1 MKALL
6 IAMTLFSL
14 NLAHASLVDES
25 NNVQMNSL
33 VNEVNTL
40 LFSELDSKLNQNIH
54 VLIDALNS
62 EEKSV
67 CDKDFKTA
75 KIIKKNQRYSIK
87 FDERAFSEKAQQC
100 GLTQDDLELE
110 LLKSYAAIVDNE
122 LKISKDLSFQN
133 AAGFFKSGLIFKRNK
148 NLNQKI
154 ESLYADINLKKP
166 KNALGLYLALYL
178 KDESFA
184 CRHPSLNDYFNQK
197 FNRVKKIE
205 CQATNTVVLTSNN
218 PSLSEDLIKEIDF
231 SRVYQIHYLFAG
243 KGRAAMSR
251 WGHAMFRI
259 VMCKPGR
266 EVGPDCLKD
275 ISHHLVFG
283 FRANVDELQ
292 ISYLKGLRGKYESRI
307 FIQPLYEV
315 VEEYTDGEFRD
326 VTSLPLKFSKEQ
338 ITQFLNRSLEY
349 YWTYKGRYYF
359 LTNNCATEAIR
370 LLKSAYLFNSIIQ
383 KESVVTPSGLYDLLI
398 EMGLVNDDVL
408 QDETNAIYKGYLFKG
423 VDKSFAEALSLFT
436 TTTKKLDE
444 DLKRFQ
450 SMGAQKR
457 LASYQAIFAQNK
469 QNQNLK
475 NIVTKALML
484 ESKFEK
490 ALKQQLNNK
499 ILAVASGKIPL
510 EGLTSSQ
517 ELYLQDL
524 VEVFTK
530 FDPLKNA
537 TKESIDGLALNDEID
552 VEVIKENIK
561 RRNDMLENEVG
572 QEVVALMKKTN
583 ASLMNEV
590 ELTNKAKKEL
600 IRILGLVIKGTYNE

>member
-6 IAMTLFSL
+6 MAMTLFSF
-14 NLAHASLVDES
+14 NLAHASLVSES
-25 NNVQMNSL
+25 ANVKMDSL
-33 VNEVNTL
+33 VNEVNVL
-40 LFSELDSKLNQNIH
+40 LFSELEKKLDQQIH
-54 VLIDALNS
+54 VFTDSLNS
-62 EEKSV
+62 KDKSV
-67 CDKDFKTA
+67 CDKNFKIS
-75 KIIKKNQRYSIK
+75 KIIKKNQKYSIK
-87 FDERAFSEKAQQC
+87 FDERVFSNDANECLIK
-100 GLTQDDLELE
+100 DELELE
-110 LLKSYAAIVDNE
+110 LLKSYALIVDKE
-122 LKISKDLSFQN
+122 LKFSNDLSFQN

-148 NLNQKI
+148 NLNQKV
-154 ESLYADINLKKP
+154 ENLYSDINLKKP
-166 KNALGLYLALYL
+166 KNAFGLYLSLYL
-178 KDESFA
+178 KDENFS

-197 FNRVKKIE
+197 FNRMKKRE
-205 CQATNTVVLTSNN
+205 CQATNTVVLTSST

-259 VMCKPGR
+259 VMCRPGR

-283 FRANVDELQ
+283 FRANVDELE

-315 VEEYTDGEFRD
+315 IEEYTDGEFRD

-338 ITQFLNRSLEY
+338 MAQFLNRSLEY
-349 YWTYKGRYYF
+349 YWTYKGKYYF

-370 LLKSAYLFNSIIQ
+370 LLKSAYLFDSTIQ
-383 KESVVTPSGLYDLLI
+383 KESVITPSGLYDLLV
-398 EMGLVNDDVL
+398 EKGLVEDEVL
-408 QDETNAIYKGYLFKG
+408 EDEANAIYKGYLFKG
-423 VDKSFAEALSLFT
+423 VDKSLAEALGLFM

-444 DLKRFQ
+444 DLKHFQ
-450 SMGAQKR
+450 SLGAQKR
-457 LASYQAIFAQNK
+457 LASYQRVFAANK

-484 ESKFEK
+484 ESKIEK
-490 ALKQQLNNK
+490 SVKQKLNNK

-517 ELYLQDL
+517 EIYLRDL

-530 FDPLKNA
+530 FDPLKDA
-537 TKESIDGLALNDEID
+537 TKSDVDGLALNNEID
-552 VEVIKENIK
+552 LEVIKENIK
-561 RRNDMLENEVG
+561 RRNDMLENEAG
-572 QEVVALMKKTN
+572 QEVMALMRQTN
-583 ASLMNEV
+583 ASLVSEV
-590 ELTNKAKKEL
+590 ELTNKTKKEL
-600 IRILGLVIKGTYNE
+600 IRILGLVIKGNYNE